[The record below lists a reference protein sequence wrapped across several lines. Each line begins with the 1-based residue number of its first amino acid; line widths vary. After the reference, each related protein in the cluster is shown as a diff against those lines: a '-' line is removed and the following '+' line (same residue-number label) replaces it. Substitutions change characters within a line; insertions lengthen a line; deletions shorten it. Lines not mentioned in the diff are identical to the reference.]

1 MSSFRGLAIRVAT
14 GNGDPIHSHHQ
25 ESKLNKQSNDHGITR
40 RAIMSSAALGI
51 AAAGT
56 APIATAFAAAP
67 PPTGPASPQ
76 LTPAQALAALKR
88 GNQEFLAGRP
98 VTQDTDGRRRLAIAR
113 AQYPIAVLVSCSD
126 SRVPPEL
133 LFGRG
138 LGQLFII
145 RNAGNTID
153 TVAMGSLEYAVAELN
168 VPLVVVMGHER
179 CGAVAAAVSVVTE
192 GATFP
197 GSIGQMVEPIIPAVL
212 DARRANPGD
221 LLDASVRA
229 NVSRTVKR
237 LREFSEPLILDRL
250 RQNKLRIVGARYD
263 LDDGTVDFFD
273 EG

>member
-1 MSSFRGLAIRVAT
+1 MKDRSNPKGL
-14 GNGDPIHSHHQ
+14 
-25 ESKLNKQSNDHGITR
+25 TR
-40 RAIMSSAALGI
+40 RAVMSSAALGV
-51 AAAGT
+51 AAAAA
-56 APIATAFAAAP
+56 APLTGRAFAAAP
-67 PPTGPASPQ
+67 PDVARPAPPS
-76 LTPAQALAALKR
+76 LTPDQALAALKQ
-88 GNQEFLAGRP
+88 GNRDFLAGRP
-98 VTQDTDGRRRLAIAR
+98 TRENLDGRRRLEIAR

-138 LGQLFII
+138 LGELFII

-179 CGAVAAAVSVVTE
+179 CGAVAAAVSVVEE

-212 DARRANPGD
+212 DARRQRPAD

-229 NVSRTVKR
+229 NVSRTVRR
-237 LREFSEPLILDRL
+237 LREFSEPMVLDRL
-250 RQNKLRIVGARYD
+250 RQRQLRIVGARYD
-263 LDDGTVDFFD
+263 LDDGNVDFFD